1 MTRTRTAVGSGLI
14 GLCAFASAAAAADTP
29 TFWTS
34 SQVKWTEVAEPAGA
48 RQAPLWD
55 DPATGDKATLNRWK
69 FNTKNPPRTEAH
81 DTHFVILAGTF
92 TLDLDGA
99 EQKQF
104 GPGGFVSIPKGTRYA
119 PGCEAA
125 GACVFVMHR
134 PAGAAAAR

>member
-1 MTRTRTAVGSGLI
+1 MPRPRAVFGALMTGLGLI
-14 GLCAFASAAAAADTP
+14 ASTAAAADAP

-34 SQVKWTEVAEPAGA
+34 GQVKWTDVAERAGA
-48 RQAPLWD
+48 KQALLWSD
-55 DPATGDKATLNRWK
+55 AATGDKGTLNRWK
-69 FNTKNPPRTEAH
+69 FNTKNPPRADAH
-81 DTHFVILAGTF
+81 DTHFVVLAGTF

-125 GACVFVMHR
+125 GECIFVMHQ
-134 PAGAAAAR
+134 PAGAATGK